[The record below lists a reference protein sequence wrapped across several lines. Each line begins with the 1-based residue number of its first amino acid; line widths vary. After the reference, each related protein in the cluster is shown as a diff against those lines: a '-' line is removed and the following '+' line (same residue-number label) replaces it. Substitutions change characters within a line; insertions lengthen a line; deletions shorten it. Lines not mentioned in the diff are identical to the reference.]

1 MTSAPRRRRID
12 RTVKLVIAAI
22 VLLPAAYVMSW
33 LVLSRAVN
41 HGVVSPDV
49 AAWVRP
55 AYRPLIL
62 YCDLQRPG
70 ADTLTSLWWKFTAK
84 PEIGE
89 QQLGYFLGP
98 QYPTLGI
105 DE

>member
-1 MTSAPRRRRID
+1 MMSADRKQQAVRRI
-12 RTVKLVIAAI
+12 KLAVIAAI

-55 AYRPLIL
+55 VYRPLIL

-70 ADTLTSLWWKFTAK
+70 PAR
-84 PEIGE
+84 
-89 QQLGYFLGP
+89 
-98 QYPTLGI
+98 
-105 DE
+105 